1 MNKKLFTVYS
11 FIAFLL
17 ISCWRE
23 NQNIQYTIS
32 NKQLNDTLVKANQT
46 FIDTEKDRIEAYINR
61 RNLVMEE
68 SGTGL
73 RYMIIKHSEGIQ
85 ATDGKNA
92 LVNFKVSLLD
102 GTECYSSEKKGP
114 QEFLIGQDNV
124 ESGLHEGIK
133 LMRVGEKAKF
143 ILPSHLAHGL
153 IGDENKIPPRSVI
166 VYDLELIRL
175 R

>member
-1 MNKKLFTVYS
+1 MTFQACNNNRNRET
-11 FIAFLL
+11 AQA
-17 ISCWRE
+17 IS
-23 NQNIQYTIS
+23 S
-32 NKQLNDTLVKANQT
+32 KQLDDTLVNANKT
-46 FIDTEKDRIEAYINR
+46 FVETEKDRIEGYINR
-61 RNLVMEE
+61 RELKMEE
-68 SGTGL
+68 TGSGL
-73 RYMIIKHSEGIQ
+73 RYMIITHTNGEQ
-85 ATDGKNA
+85 AVDGKRA

-102 GTECYSSEKKGP
+102 GTVCYSSDKKGP

-153 IGDENKIPPRSVI
+153 IGDENKIPPRAVI
-166 VYDLELIRL
+166 VYDVELVKL